1 MSNDLPSPH
10 PSEEEQL
17 RTDSALA
24 RAASVQSVPLSSI
37 HPETLRDLF
46 ERRAANPKFCVSSL
60 SGPQPTVLFEA
71 PASISDSNCSASDIA
86 FLPWGS
92 ACTFGGIFSIHANSR
107 VGELSRVFIPSHSP
121 LFRNFADGRFL
132 AVLAR
137 HQRPVL
143 AYAVDFSRPAKTF
156 ARFLQ
161 HWETARNHVPLVL
174 DDDAAT
180 WEAAIQMGDIE
191 SQRDHLSAVWVAYY
205 SRCVARYLKRF
216 DTPIADLIRG
226 DLSDSQQTKVAG
238 MQIRLPSSLST
249 HFDTPQSRALQ
260 FVRALRHYPID
271 LNAVFHCLQE
281 WSSEPSFVNEYI
293 ELLNHAT
300 TAGHP
305 IVVGAL
311 EQFMRSSQLTRCG
324 TRVPWIDSI
333 SRSLRYLDLD
343 VTELSRKKAVDWY
356 WNELIYAPF
365 YLNLG
370 HIAHGYTAP
379 IWRGRL
385 WAGFSTFAV
394 EGDAQQVLASAST
407 LLEEACAGK
416 KWTIPHGAR
425 VQLEIGP
432 FKHIDMFE
440 VSDEVYCVLGTAD
453 EYVWIVRVIPTKQSM
468 QMQLHATDSDLPAET
483 QDSIIAGVSLLL
495 AAIIRDFWVVEER
508 ESAFLGRQV
517 HKPRT
522 GSKPADADIRTVYLP
537 RVRYINRPD
546 IERCATEL
554 AHHERR
560 AHWVSAHLRLAEH
573 ASEQQYLLAEHYGFH
588 IPSGYTFVRQHER
601 GGKKREVIYRSRSA
615 LNLLYTLSTDQL
627 AGSRP
632 EWFKFERDVYSLMS
646 ALGFRVQHVAASKS
660 GDKGVDIYATKGSD
674 FDLVNWV
681 IQCKCYAP
689 THKVNPSKIRE
700 MKGVLSDYPHG
711 TRGMIVTTSSF
722 TSGALEEAKAAE
734 IRLVD
739 GAEFVGLV
747 ESAR

>member
-1 MSNDLPSPH
+1 
-10 PSEEEQL
+10 
-17 RTDSALA
+17 
-24 RAASVQSVPLSSI
+24 
-37 HPETLRDLF
+37 
-46 ERRAANPKFCVSSL
+46 
-60 SGPQPTVLFEA
+60 
-71 PASISDSNCSASDIA
+71 
-86 FLPWGS
+86 
-92 ACTFGGIFSIHANSR
+92 
-107 VGELSRVFIPSHSP
+107 
-121 LFRNFADGRFL
+121 
-132 AVLAR
+132 
-137 HQRPVL
+137 
-143 AYAVDFSRPAKTF
+143 
-156 ARFLQ
+156 
-161 HWETARNHVPLVL
+161 
-174 DDDAAT
+174 
-180 WEAAIQMGDIE
+180 
-191 SQRDHLSAVWVAYY
+191 
-205 SRCVARYLKRF
+205 
-216 DTPIADLIRG
+216 
-226 DLSDSQQTKVAG
+226 
-238 MQIRLPSSLST
+238 
-249 HFDTPQSRALQ
+249 
-260 FVRALRHYPID
+260 
-271 LNAVFHCLQE
+271 
-281 WSSEPSFVNEYI
+281 
-293 ELLNHAT
+293 
-300 TAGHP
+300 
-305 IVVGAL
+305 
-311 EQFMRSSQLTRCG
+311 
-324 TRVPWIDSI
+324 
-333 SRSLRYLDLD
+333 
-343 VTELSRKKAVDWY
+343 
-356 WNELIYAPF
+356 
-365 YLNLG
+365 
-370 HIAHGYTAP
+370 
-379 IWRGRL
+379 
-385 WAGFSTFAV
+385 
-394 EGDAQQVLASAST
+394 
-407 LLEEACAGK
+407 
-416 KWTIPHGAR
+416 
-425 VQLEIGP
+425 
-432 FKHIDMFE
+432 MFE

-627 AGSRP
+627 AGSR
-632 EWFKFERDVYSLMS
+632 R
-646 ALGFRVQHVAASKS
+646 
-660 GDKGVDIYATKGSD
+660 SD